1 MEIHTLGIL
10 NVLLFALYAGVVS
23 VSAKMYGGSKAA
35 VWFVGANLAWAL
47 AMMGWLGQER
57 RPAPLVAAG
66 VATLMVGGL
75 LMLHRSFAEL
85 LDRGKLLWRLQGVL
99 FLLAAAG
106 SIYFV
111 RLPAASPVP
120 HLLIDSILGI
130 QTALIASALFSFSGE
145 GMQLAGWFTGI
156 ALSLYGVIL
165 LMRVAVTLRFGHAGY
180 ADAAREME
188 VVWLAGML
196 LASSATAFG
205 YIFLASGKLRIELLW
220 RAQIDELTGLLNRW
234 AFKRIAVRETFRSMR
249 MRGRLAVVMMDLDG
263 MKRVNDQLGHGG
275 GDAVL
280 QAVSAS
286 LQEAVRDRDSIARM
300 GGDEFCILLPDTEM
314 REALLVAERLRS
326 RVEQLA
332 IRYRGETISVRA
344 SFGVSSSDQCGWN
357 WQSLIDESDAALYE
371 AKRGGHN
378 KVMASTRTAA
388 TALPIPEV
396 PKQPVVNERRRR

>member
-47 AMMGWLGQER
+47 AMLGWLGQER